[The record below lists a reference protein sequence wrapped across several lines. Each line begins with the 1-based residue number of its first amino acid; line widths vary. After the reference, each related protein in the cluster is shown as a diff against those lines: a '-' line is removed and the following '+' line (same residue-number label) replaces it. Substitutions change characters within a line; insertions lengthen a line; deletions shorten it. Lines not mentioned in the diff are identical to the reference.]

1 MAARAKVR
9 SVEALED
16 FRAAL
21 IRYLE
26 KAVVT
31 VDEVTDE
38 VRRTKDWLAR
48 DCPAHWRREAA
59 RRERVLKQREQ
70 ELFTARL
77 SGLQDDT
84 SAQQLAVARAR
95 RALEEVEEKLRCAR
109 AWTRQ
114 YDGRVEPLARRVD
127 KLRHTLSQDM
137 RRAVAFLDGTI
148 RSREAYAEVRP
159 AGGATGERPATARE
173 EAAEAPA
180 ESSAASE
187 SRREDA

>member
-9 SVEALED
+9 SVEALEE
-16 FRAAL
+16 FRTAL

-26 KAVVT
+26 KAVVA
-31 VDEVTDE
+31 VDEATDE
-38 VRRTKDWLAR
+38 VRRTKEWLVR
-48 DCPAHWRREAA
+48 DCPAHWRREGA

-95 RALEEVEEKLRCAR
+95 RALEEVEEKLRRTREWA
-109 AWTRQ
+109 RQ

-127 KLRHTLSQDM
+127 KLRHTLAQDM
-137 RRAVAFLDGTI
+137 RRAVAFLDGAI
-148 RSREAYAEVRP
+148 RTLEAYAEVKP
-159 AGGATGERPATARE
+159 
-173 EAAEAPA
+173 PA
-180 ESSAASE
+180 EVAGNPRAADEPPESSGEPNAAPE
-187 SRREDA
+187 PRKEDA